1 MTALLDNEGYR
12 VLRNLRG
19 SPAYLESAKKDLFA
33 MIRQLSIP
41 TWFCS
46 LSAAESRWTDLL
58 KILGKLVNEKDYT
71 DDDIE
76 NLTWQEKCKLIKS
89 DPVTCTRY
97 FNHRVQVFI
106 SDVLK
111 SSLAPLG
118 KILDYFYRV
127 EFQQRGSPHIHM
139 LVWIENAPKYGINS
153 NQEISDFVDKHSI
166 CQKNDEIPNLINI
179 QTHRHAK
186 TCRRK
191 GKKICRFNFPLP
203 PMSRT
208 QVLEPLTES
217 EKEGYQDIANV
228 YERVCALLTYLK
240 INSTEM
246 SFSEFLEKLN
256 LTEDFYIIAVTNCGR
271 NSCKALQ

>member
-1 MTALLDNEGYR
+1 MRKCQTEGKKVTVGNVLNPGDFDNIVRLNEGYR

-19 SPAYLESAKKDLFA
+19 SPAYWESAKKDLFA
-33 MIRQLSIP
+33 MIRQLGIP

-58 KILGKLVNEKDYT
+58 KILGKLVNEKEYT

-118 KILDYFYRV
+118 KI
-127 EFQQRGSPHIHM
+127 
-139 LVWIENAPKYGINS
+139 
-153 NQEISDFVDKHSI
+153 
-166 CQKNDEIPNLINI
+166 
-179 QTHRHAK
+179 
-186 TCRRK
+186 CR
-191 GKKICRFNFPLP
+191 
-203 PMSRT
+203 
-208 QVLEPLTES
+208 
-217 EKEGYQDIANV
+217 
-228 YERVCALLTYLK
+228 LLLSCGV
-240 INSTEM
+240 STER
-246 SFSEFLEKLN
+246 FSSHSHACVDRECTKIWN
-256 LTEDFYIIAVTNCGR
+256 
-271 NSCKALQ
+271 K